1 MCNELQGPGREC
13 SLRWF
18 IQKARSWFNGRM
30 SVHSPDAPMRTFRPI
45 GAATSFLR
53 SRFDEFLF
61 ELVDPF
67 LQRQ

>member
-1 MCNELQGPGREC
+1 
-13 SLRWF
+13 
-18 IQKARSWFNGRM
+18 M